1 MMWPL
6 SRSGAAGTLYGYAG
20 KLLISAA
27 SSPGGGCGTS
37 GPAACC
43 ACSRHSAG
51 EMFVSGP
58 SGALVRYS

>member
-1 MMWPL
+1 MMLPL

-27 SSPGGGCGTS
+27 SSPGGCCGTS

-58 SGALVRYS
+58 SGALVRY